1 MRSGTRG
8 GGRAGGASL
17 PPTRP
22 RAGAPRASRVALAFV
37 AITAAMAAA
46 LLALGREPWCAC
58 GTLKL
63 WHGVTQSSENSQ
75 HLTDWYSFTHVLH
88 GFGFYA
94 GLALLRGRVAPAGR
108 FLLAMSGEAAWEV
121 FENTSFVIERYR
133 TATIALDYYGDSVV
147 NSVGDLLTAAVGY
160 GIAARAPLW
169 GTVAIALALELLLA
183 WAIRDNLTLNLLML
197 IHPVPAIEAWQSGA

>member
-1 MRSGTRG
+1 MRRSGR
-8 GGRAGGASL
+8 GRARAAPA
-17 PPTRP
+17 PPL
-22 RAGAPRASRVALAFV
+22 RARAAAIPPDRVALAFV
-37 AITAAMAAA
+37 GIAAAMAAA

-58 GTLKL
+58 GTVKL

-94 GLALLRGRVAPAGR
+94 ALALLRGRLAPASR
-108 FLLAMSGEAAWEV
+108 FLLAMGGEAAWEV

-147 NSVGDLLTAAVGY
+147 NSVGDLLTAAAGY

-169 GTVAIALALELLLA
+169 GTLVLAIALELLLA